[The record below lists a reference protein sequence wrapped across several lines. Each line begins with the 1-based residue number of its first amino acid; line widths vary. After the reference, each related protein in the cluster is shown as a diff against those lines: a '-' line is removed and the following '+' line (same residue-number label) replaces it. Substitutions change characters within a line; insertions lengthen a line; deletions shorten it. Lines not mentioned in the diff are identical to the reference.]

1 MPLWSLCPARFFSL
15 LSLGRTLFWYS
26 SLIHSSPRCRQSGGE
41 GAGLTSELAVTFVK
55 FGFTAALFRIFFP
68 CNLFL
73 NLSLIS
79 SSFFSSCV
87 CTQNYTILDFSQ
99 TCIKTWNEI
108 LLKSKNKT
116 LKYLKLEKG
125 NNLSI
130 VMSSCWRS
138 TPLPCLSSFWG
149 SSPSVLFHDVWAPPS
164 SSSLPQVSASSYP
177 PWFFSPPLVVSAF
190 PLQAPTL
197 AEPNHWTTSLPAKTT
212 KWTYMYQVNQQTSQI
227 NIYIDM

>member
-41 GAGLTSELAVTFVK
+41 EAGLTSELAVTFVK

-108 LLKSKNKT
+108 LLKSKKSQTGKGKQLEHCYVQLLAFRPTT
-116 LKYLKLEKG
+116 LSFQFLRIFS
-125 NNLSI
+125 LSS
-130 VMSSCWRS
+130 VSW
-138 TPLPCLSSFWG
+138 CLSSSFLLFFA
-149 SSPSVLFHDVWAPPS
+149 SSFRFFISSLILFS
-164 SSSLPQVSASSYP
+164 SSSCFRLSTSSSNSRWTKSLDNFSACKNNKMNLHVPSKP
-177 PWFFSPPLVVSAF
+177 TNFS
-190 PLQAPTL
+190 
-197 AEPNHWTTSLPAKTT
+197 N
-212 KWTYMYQVNQQTSQI
+212 
-227 NIYIDM
+227 

>member
-41 GAGLTSELAVTFVK
+41 EAGLTSELAVTFVK

-116 LKYLKLEKG
+116 LKYLKLKRE
-125 NNLSI
+125 
-130 VMSSCWRS
+130 
-138 TPLPCLSSFWG
+138 TT
-149 SSPSVLFHDVWAPPS
+149 WALLCPVAGVPPHYLVFPVFEDL
-164 SSSLPQVSASSYP
+164 LPQFCFMMSELLL
-177 PWFFSPPLVVSAF
+177 PPLLCLKF
-190 PLQAPTL
+190 PLL
-197 AEPNHWTTSLPAKTT
+197 HILLDSFLLL
-212 KWTYMYQVNQQTSQI
+212 
-227 NIYIDM
+227 

>member
-41 GAGLTSELAVTFVK
+41 GTGLTSELAVTFVK

-130 VMSSCWRS
+130 VMSSYPTTLSFQFLRIFSLSSVSW
-138 TPLPCLSSFWG
+138 CLSSSFLLFFA
-149 SSPSVLFHDVWAPPS
+149 SSFRFFISSLILFS
-164 SSSLPQVSASSYP
+164 SSSCFRLSTSSSNSRWTKSLDNFSACK
-177 PWFFSPPLVVSAF
+177 
-190 PLQAPTL
+190 
-197 AEPNHWTTSLPAKTT
+197 NNKMN
-212 KWTYMYQVNQQTSQI
+212 YMYQVNQQTS
-227 NIYIDM
+227 